1 MAFKLFPSIASK
13 LHFLTSCAPLPL
25 PAQRSENVLEMC
37 EINRCWPS
45 PVCTGGRG
53 GGLGV
58 HVCMFTAWWWCWAD
72 RCPPKRYDTWQRAG
86 VLSLNSTEC
95 PGTVTANGAV
105 ELCSGPRP
113 EVASEEVR
121 QREKGLFSPREG
133 EVYWSGKGHGRTPS
147 EADRTRKARGRNRLG
162 QGNPARG
169 ERLSWCPFSRVFA
182 RFPSFSPRFPSF
194 SLPVACHQFPHL
206 DHPTRQTVQP

>member
-121 QREKGLFSPREG
+121 QREKGLFFPRRVRCIGQEKVTGEPLQRPTAPGKLEG
-133 EVYWSGKGHGRTPS
+133 VIG
-147 EADRTRKARGRNRLG
+147 
-162 QGNPARG
+162 
-169 ERLSWCPFSRVFA
+169 
-182 RFPSFSPRFPSF
+182 
-194 SLPVACHQFPHL
+194 
-206 DHPTRQTVQP
+206 